1 MAGSQRERRERV
13 AAALFSRV
21 IARAAPLD
29 DGAQAHLLT
38 HSRMYLPTNSLTNSH
53 TNSHTNSLTYS
64 LACSHVLTHSRMY
77 LLTTCT

>member
-38 HSRMYLPTNSLTNSH
+38 HSRMYLLPHILTH
-53 TNSHTNSLTYS
+53 L
-64 LACSHVLTHSRMY
+64 LTHS
-77 LLTTCT
+77 LALTS